1 MDKFLE
7 VYERITNI
15 QRNLDGLSK
24 ELLEV
29 KEDFSI
35 LYVDKLVEDKD

>member
-29 KEDFSI
+29 KEDFGI